1 MAGVTIKLF
10 LQNGNA
16 QSLRVA
22 EISNWN
28 GKALA
33 VPRTELQGI
42 LARAE
47 SKQAGVYLLTGIN
60 NESNKPKAYLG
71 EAEDVGKR
79 LNQQL
84 AKEFWV
90 QAIVFV
96 SKDENLTKSHIRYL
110 EGRLIEEAKK
120 IGRFDL
126 DNDVMSG
133 SKLPE
138 SDREDMEVF
147 LDRIR
152 QLLPVLGCDILVP
165 VVQPAHTKSSLI
177 CKIKEL
183 TARGQR
189 NAKGFVVFKGSQAA
203 GEVRKSAQT
212 RGGWIIKIRNRLLE
226 SKVLVADDGH
236 LVFNSDYEFDS
247 PSAAAAIIRG
257 GNANGLTEWR
267 TADGKTLKDIEG
279 LI

>member
-33 VPRTELQGI
+33 APRTELAGI
-42 LARAE
+42 LARNE
-47 SKQAGVYLLTGIN
+47 SKQAGIYLLTGVD
-60 NESNKPKAYLG
+60 NESNKPKAYIG

-84 AKEFWV
+84 AKDFWV
-90 QAIVFV
+90 QAILFV

-110 EGRLIEEAKK
+110 EGRLIEESKK
-120 IGRFDL
+120 VGRFDL

-133 SKLPE
+133 AKLPE

-152 QLLPVLGCDILVP
+152 QLLPVLGCDLLLP
-165 VVQPAHTKSSLI
+165 VIQPAQNKTNLI
-177 CKIKEL
+177 CKIKDL
-183 TARGQR
+183 TAQGQR

-203 GEVRKSAQT
+203 GTLRNSAQT
-212 RGGWIIKIRNRLLE
+212 RGGWIVKIRNRLLE
-226 SKVLVADDGH
+226 SKILIPEGEH
-236 LVFNSDYEFDS
+236 LVFTRDHEFDS
-247 PSAAAAIIRG
+247 PSAAAAIVRG

-267 TADGKTLKDIEG
+267 DTDGKTLKQIEG
-279 LI
+279 LA